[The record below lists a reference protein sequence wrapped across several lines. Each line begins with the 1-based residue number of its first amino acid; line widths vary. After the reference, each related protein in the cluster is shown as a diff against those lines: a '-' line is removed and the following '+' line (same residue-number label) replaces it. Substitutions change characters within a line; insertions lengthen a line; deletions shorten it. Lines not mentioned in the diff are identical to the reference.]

1 MSMILDTTSA
11 TPSPSAA
18 EGPFI
23 DVANPATGERIARV
37 PAVTPADVGGI
48 AARARSAQ
56 PHWQALD
63 FAGRAK
69 VLRRAQRWVVDNSDR
84 IVRTIVAEN
93 GKAYE
98 DAHLTEASYA
108 AQALG
113 FWAARAPEYLADER
127 VRTGTPFLVG
137 RKLRTRYAPVGVVAV
152 IGPWNYPLTNG
163 FGDCIP
169 ALAAGNAV
177 VLKPASLTPLTSLL
191 MAECLAES
199 GLPDGVFQV
208 AVGSGDVGAE
218 LIDHV
223 DCVMFTGSTAVG
235 RKVMERAAKT
245 LTPVGLEL
253 GGKDPMIVL
262 ADADLERAANAA
274 VYYSMQNGGQTC
286 ISVER
291 VYVERPVYRD
301 FTARVERKVRELRQG
316 VPGRP
321 GTVDVGA
328 VTSPAQIEVIGSH
341 VRDALEKGARVPVG
355 GHRAGGAGDFFEP
368 TLILDADHT
377 MRCMTEETF
386 GPTLPVMSVG
396 DPGEAVALANDSR
409 YGLQASIWTRDTARG
424 ERLARQL
431 EAGVVTVNDAVV
443 NYAALGLPM
452 GGWKESGLGT
462 RHGAD
467 GIRKFT
473 RKQALLVTR
482 VAPKRDL
489 HMFPYRARTTW
500 LLRGFVRV
508 LYGRGGRGARRPVR
522 RPTPEGEERTSSFLG
537 YWGVGL

>member
-1 MSMILDTTSA
+1 MSIILDTTSR
-11 TPSPSAA
+11 TPPPSVAD
-18 EGPFI
+18 GPFI
-23 DVANPATGERIARV
+23 DVANPATGEHIARV
-37 PAVTPADVGGI
+37 PAVTPAAIGGL
-48 AARARSAQ
+48 AATARSAQ
-56 PHWQALD
+56 PHWEALG

-98 DAHLTEASYA
+98 DAYLTEAAYA

-113 FWAARAPEYLADER
+113 FWAAHAPDYLADER
-127 VRTGTPFLVG
+127 VRTGTPFLLG
-137 RKLRTRYAPVGVVAV
+137 RKLRIRYAPVGVVGV

-191 MAECLAES
+191 MAECLAAS
-199 GLPDGVFQV
+199 GLPDGAFQV
-208 AVGSGDVGAE
+208 AVGRGEVGAE

-235 RKVMERAAKT
+235 RKVMERAART

-253 GGKDPMIVL
+253 GGKDPMVVL
-262 ADADLERAANAA
+262 ADADIERAANAA
-274 VYYSMQNGGQTC
+274 VYYAMQNGGQTC

-291 VYVERPVYRD
+291 VYVEREVYRD
-301 FTARVERKVRELRQG
+301 FASRVERKVRELRQG
-316 VPGRP
+316 VPGDP

-328 VTSPAQIEVIGSH
+328 VTSPEQTEVIDSH

-355 GHRAGGAGDFFEP
+355 GHRTGGDGEFYAP

-386 GPTLPVMSVG
+386 GPTLPVMSVR
-396 DPGEAVALANDSR
+396 DTDEALSLANDSR
-409 YGLQASIWTRDTARG
+409 YGLQASIWTRDRARG
-424 ERLARQL
+424 ERLARRL

-482 VAPKRDL
+482 IAPKRDL

-500 LLRGFVRV
+500 LLRALVRV
-508 LYGRGGRGARRPVR
+508 LYGRGGPKAK
-522 RPTPEGEERTSSFLG
+522 RTSSFLG
-537 YWGVGL
+537 YWGVGF